1 MQQQQQ
7 SKATWVVGMESMH
20 SIFLCAL
27 LLAAGY
33 MDELNWEGW
42 GGWII
47 VCYITSSQ
55 DCKAN
60 TGHCTTSQLDSCSHL
75 SLLKTKQPGVT
86 AVILWIFAPVYAD

>member
-42 GGWII
+42 GGWIL
-47 VCYITSSQ
+47 Y
-55 DCKAN
+55 
-60 TGHCTTSQLDSCSHL
+60 
-75 SLLKTKQPGVT
+75 
-86 AVILWIFAPVYAD
+86 VILPHPKIAKQTQDTVPPRSSIAAATCHY

>member
-1 MQQQQQ
+1 MQEQQQ

-20 SIFLCAL
+20 SISLCAL
-27 LLAAGY
+27 VLAAGY
-33 MDELNWEGW
+33 VDELNWGGLGW
-42 GGWII
+42 LDI

-55 DCKAN
+55 VCKAN
-60 TGHCTTSQLDSCSHL
+60 TGHCTTSQLDSCSRL

>member
-7 SKATWVVGMESMH
+7 SKATWVVGMESVH

-33 MDELNWEGW
+33 IDELMGGLGW
-42 GGWII
+42 LDI

-60 TGHCTTSQLDSCSHL
+60 TGHCTTSQLDSCSRL
-75 SLLKTKQPGVT
+75 SSLKTKQPGVT